1 MRWTTLLLVI
11 LSVLLLAAWPGLR
24 DALLATAVW
33 GVQSPP
39 VIVAGMAATA
49 WRHITDSARGE
60 AA

>member
-1 MRWTTLLLVI
+1 MRWTTLLLAL

-24 DALLATAVW
+24 DALLVTVTW

-39 VIVAGMAATA
+39 VIVAGMAATL
-49 WRHITDSARGE
+49 WRHLTDSARGE